1 MVDDSR
7 MIAFGCV
14 GAAAAMAT
22 AAYKAF
28 KTFKESAVLVPGSLP
43 RVVVLPSVPDHRPE
57 GNGVPALEK

>member
-1 MVDDSR
+1 
-7 MIAFGCV
+7 MIALGCV

-28 KTFKESAVLVPGSLP
+28 KAFKESAVLVPGSLP

-57 GNGVPALEK
+57 GNEIPALKD